1 MERNN
6 MLTPNDIYWIFRC
19 DSIHEMLTVSL
30 IVLGV
35 ASAIGCIII
44 LVMCFSCSWNDAIPP
59 WYKDKLDIDTSAE
72 RKQIL
77 TAVKCVACLL
87 GIVCMLAV
95 GKVMLPTT
103 KELVLIKVLPE
114 LVNSKLVQ
122 EELPSDIRK
131 LYTAAVQSALD
142 TLTGSQQKTKK
153 GKEDADH

>member
-1 MERNN
+1 VI
-6 MLTPNDIYWIFRC
+6 TASDIYWIFRC

-30 IVLGV
+30 TVLGV
-35 ASAIGCIII
+35 ASGIGCIII
-44 LVMCFSCSWNDAIPP
+44 LAMCFSSSWDDDISSWFESEA
-59 WYKDKLDIDTSAE
+59 DIDTSAE

-114 LVNSKLVQ
+114 VVSSKFVQ

-131 LYTAAVQSALD
+131 LYTAAVQSTLD
-142 TLTGSQQKTKK
+142 TLTGSQQNTKK
-153 GKEDADH
+153 GKENADHR

>member
-1 MERNN
+1 MI
-6 MLTPNDIYWIFRC
+6 TASDIYWIFRC

-35 ASAIGCIII
+35 ASGIGCIII
-44 LVMCFSCSWNDAIPP
+44 LSMCFRSYWDDDIISWFESKADS
-59 WYKDKLDIDTSAE
+59 DTSAE

-87 GIVCMLAV
+87 GIACMLAV

-114 LVNSKLVQ
+114 VVNSKFVR

-131 LYTAAVQSALD
+131 LYTAAVQSTLD
-142 TLTGSQQKTKK
+142 TLTGSQQNTKK
-153 GKEDADH
+153 GKENADHR

>member
-1 MERNN
+1 MI
-6 MLTPNDIYWIFRC
+6 TASDIYWIFRC

-35 ASAIGCIII
+35 AAAIGCIII
-44 LVMCFSCSWNDAIPP
+44 LVMCFSGSWNDAIPP

-72 RKQIL
+72 RKQIR

-103 KELVLIKVLPE
+103 KELVLIKVLPA
-114 LVNSKLVQ
+114 VANSKFVQ

-131 LYTAAVQSALD
+131 LYTAAVQS
-142 TLTGSQQKTKK
+142 TLNKLTVTQQNIKK

>member
-1 MERNN
+1 MITASE
-6 MLTPNDIYWIFRC
+6 LYWIFRC

-35 ASAIGCIII
+35 ASVIGCIII
-44 LVMCFSCSWNDAIPP
+44 LAMCFSSSWD
-59 WYKDKLDIDTSAE
+59 DDIRSWFEPKSDSDTSAE

-95 GKVMLPTT
+95 CKVMLPTT

-114 LVNSKLVQ
+114 VVSSKFVQ
-122 EELPSDIRK
+122 EDLPSDIRK
-131 LYTAAVQSALD
+131 LYTAAVQSTLD
-142 TLTGSQQKTKK
+142 TLTGSQQNTKK
-153 GKEDADH
+153 GKENADH

>member
-1 MERNN
+1 M
-6 MLTPNDIYWIFRC
+6 
-19 DSIHEMLTVSL
+19 HEMLTASL
-30 IVLGV
+30 IVLGG

-44 LVMCFSCSWNDAIPP
+44 CAMCFSRAWDDNVRSWFEPKSDS
-59 WYKDKLDIDTSAE
+59 DTSAE
-72 RKQIL
+72 RKQIR

-95 GKVMLPTT
+95 CKVMLPTT

-114 LVNSKLVQ
+114 VVSSKFVQ
-122 EELPSDIRK
+122 EGLPSDIRK

-142 TLTGSQQKTKK
+142 TLTGSQQNTKK

>member
-1 MERNN
+1 MITASE
-6 MLTPNDIYWIFRC
+6 LYWIFRC
-19 DSIHEMLTVSL
+19 DSIHEILTVILTVL
-30 IVLGV
+30 II

-44 LVMCFSCSWNDAIPP
+44 LVMCFSSSWDDDVMSWFEPKSDSDA
-59 WYKDKLDIDTSAE
+59 SAE

-103 KELVLIKVLPE
+103 KELILIKVLPE
-114 LVNSKLVQ
+114 VVNSKFVQ
-122 EELPSDIRK
+122 EDLPSDIRK
-131 LYTAAVQSALD
+131 LYTAAVQSTLN
-142 TLTGSQQKTKK
+142 TLTGSQQNTKK

>member
-1 MERNN
+1 MITASE
-6 MLTPNDIYWIFRC
+6 LYWIFRC
-19 DSIHEMLTVSL
+19 DSIHDMLTASL
-30 IVLGV
+30 IMLGI

-44 LVMCFSCSWNDAIPP
+44 LAMCFSSSWDDDVKSWFESKSDSYA
-59 WYKDKLDIDTSAE
+59 SAE

-103 KELVLIKVLPE
+103 KELILIKVLPE
-114 LVNSKLVQ
+114 VVNSKFVQ

-131 LYTAAVQSALD
+131 LYTAAVQSTLN
-142 TLTGSQQKTKK
+142 TLTGSQQITKK
-153 GKEDADH
+153 GRENADN

>member
-1 MERNN
+1 MI
-6 MLTPNDIYWIFRC
+6 TASDIYWIFRC

-30 IVLGV
+30 IVLGI
-35 ASAIGCIII
+35 ASVIGYIII
-44 LVMCFSCSWNDAIPP
+44 LAMCFSSSWDDDVMS
-59 WYKDKLDIDTSAE
+59 WFESKSDSDTSAE

-103 KELVLIKVLPE
+103 KELILIKVLPE
-114 LVNSKLVQ
+114 VVNSKFVQ
-122 EELPSDIRK
+122 EDLPSDIRK
-131 LYTAAVQSALD
+131 LYTAAVQSTLN
-142 TLTGSQQKTKK
+142 TLTGSQQNTKK

>member
-1 MERNN
+1 MI
-6 MLTPNDIYWIFRC
+6 TASDIYWIFRC

-30 IVLGV
+30 TVLGI

-44 LVMCFSCSWNDAIPP
+44 LVMCFSSSWDEDDDVRP
-59 WYKDKLDIDTSAE
+59 WFESKADSDTSAE

-87 GIVCMLAV
+87 GIACMLAV

-114 LVNSKLVQ
+114 VVNSKFVR

-131 LYTAAVQSALD
+131 LYTAAVQSTLD
-142 TLTGSQQKTKK
+142 TLTGSQQNTKK
-153 GKEDADH
+153 GTENADHR

>member
-1 MERNN
+1 
-6 MLTPNDIYWIFRC
+6 
-19 DSIHEMLTVSL
+19 MLTVIL
-30 IVLGV
+30 IVLGI

-44 LVMCFSCSWNDAIPP
+44 LSMCFSSSWDDDVRS
-59 WYKDKLDIDTSAE
+59 WFESKSDSDISAE
-72 RKQIL
+72 RKQIR

-103 KELVLIKVLPE
+103 KELALIKVLPA
-114 LVNSKLVQ
+114 VANSKFVQ
-122 EELPSDIRK
+122 EDLPRDVRK

>member
-1 MERNN
+1 
-6 MLTPNDIYWIFRC
+6 MLTA
-19 DSIHEMLTVSL
+19 SL
-30 IVLGV
+30 IMLGI

-44 LVMCFSCSWNDAIPP
+44 LAMCFSSSWDDDVKSWFESKSDSYA
-59 WYKDKLDIDTSAE
+59 SAE

-103 KELVLIKVLPE
+103 KELILIKVLPE
-114 LVNSKLVQ
+114 VVNSKFVQ

-131 LYTAAVQSALD
+131 LYTAAVQSTLN
-142 TLTGSQQKTKK
+142 TLTGSQQITKK
-153 GKEDADH
+153 GRENADN

>member
-1 MERNN
+1 

-19 DSIHEMLTVSL
+19 DSIHEMLTVIL

-44 LVMCFSCSWNDAIPP
+44 LSMCFSIYWDDDVISWFESKFDS
-59 WYKDKLDIDTSAE
+59 DVSAE

-114 LVNSKLVQ
+114 VVNSKFVQ
-122 EELPSDIRK
+122 EDLPKDVRK
-131 LYTAAVQSALD
+131 LYTAAVQSTLN
-142 TLTGSQQKTKK
+142 TLTGSQQNTKK

>member
-1 MERNN
+1 MI
-6 MLTPNDIYWIFRC
+6 TASDIYWIFRC

-30 IVLGV
+30 IVLGI

-44 LVMCFSCSWNDAIPP
+44 LVMCFSGSWDDDVRSWFESKA
-59 WYKDKLDIDTSAE
+59 DSDTSAE
-72 RKQIL
+72 HKQIR

-103 KELVLIKVLPE
+103 KELVLIKVLPA
-114 LVNSKLVQ
+114 VANSKFVQ
-122 EELPSDIRK
+122 EDLPNDVRK
-131 LYTAAVQSALD
+131 LYTAAVQSTLN
-142 TLTGSQQKTKK
+142 TLTVTQQKTKK

>member
-1 MERNN
+1 
-6 MLTPNDIYWIFRC
+6 
-19 DSIHEMLTVSL
+19 MLTVSL

-35 ASAIGCIII
+35 ASVIGCILI
-44 LVMCFSCSWNDAIPP
+44 LSMCFSSSWDDADDVRS
-59 WYKDKLDIDTSAE
+59 WFESEADSDTSAE

-87 GIVCMLAV
+87 GIICMLAV

-114 LVNSKLVQ
+114 VVNSKFVR

-131 LYTAAVQSALD
+131 LYTAAVQSTLD
-142 TLTGSQQKTKK
+142 TLTGSQQNTKK
-153 GKEDADH
+153 GKENADH

>member
-1 MERNN
+1 
-6 MLTPNDIYWIFRC
+6 
-19 DSIHEMLTVSL
+19 MLTVSL
-30 IVLGV
+30 TVLGV
-35 ASAIGCIII
+35 ASGIGCIII
-44 LVMCFSCSWNDAIPP
+44 LVMCFSSSWD
-59 WYKDKLDIDTSAE
+59 DDISSWFKSEADRDTSAE

-103 KELVLIKVLPE
+103 KELVLIKVLPA
-114 LVNSKLVQ
+114 VANSKFVQ

>member
-1 MERNN
+1 MI
-6 MLTPNDIYWIFRC
+6 TASDIYWIFRC
-19 DSIHEMLTVSL
+19 DSIHEMLTVIL
-30 IVLGV
+30 IVLGI
-35 ASAIGCIII
+35 ASAIGCIIT
-44 LVMCFSCSWNDAIPP
+44 LSMCFSCSWD
-59 WYKDKLDIDTSAE
+59 DDISSWFESKSDSDISAE
-72 RKQIL
+72 RKQIR

-103 KELVLIKVLPE
+103 KELVLIKVLPAV
-114 LVNSKLVQ
+114 LNSKLVQ

>member
-1 MERNN
+1 

-30 IVLGV
+30 IVLGIT
-35 ASAIGCIII
+35 SAIGCIII
-44 LVMCFSCSWNDAIPP
+44 LVMCFSSSWDDDVRS
-59 WYKDKLDIDTSAE
+59 WFESELDSDVSTE
-72 RKQIL
+72 RKQIR

-114 LVNSKLVQ
+114 VVNSKFVQ
-122 EELPSDIRK
+122 EDLPSDIRK
-131 LYTAAVQSALD
+131 LYTAAVQSTLN
-142 TLTGSQQKTKK
+142 TLTGSQQNTKK
-153 GKEDADH
+153 GKEYADH

>member
-1 MERNN
+1 MITASE
-6 MLTPNDIYWIFRC
+6 LYWIFRC
-19 DSIHEMLTVSL
+19 DSIHDMLTASL
-30 IVLGV
+30 IVLGI

-44 LVMCFSCSWNDAIPP
+44 LVMCFSSPWDDDDVRSWFEPKSDS
-59 WYKDKLDIDTSAE
+59 DTSAE

-114 LVNSKLVQ
+114 VVNSKFVQ
-122 EELPSDIRK
+122 EDLPSDIRK
-131 LYTAAVQSALD
+131 LYTAAVQSTLN
-142 TLTGSQQKTKK
+142 TLTGSQQTTKK
-153 GKEDADH
+153 GKEYADH

>member
-1 MERNN
+1 MI
-6 MLTPNDIYWIFRC
+6 TASDIYWIFRC

-35 ASAIGCIII
+35 AAAIGCIII
-44 LVMCFSCSWNDAIPP
+44 LVMCFSGSWNDAIPP

-114 LVNSKLVQ
+114 VVNSKLVQ
-122 EELPSDIRK
+122 EDLPSDIRK
-131 LYTAAVQSALD
+131 LYTAAVQSTLD

-153 GKEDADH
+153 GNKDADH

>member
-1 MERNN
+1 MI
-6 MLTPNDIYWIFRC
+6 TASDIYWIFRC

-35 ASAIGCIII
+35 ASGIGCILI
-44 LVMCFSCSWNDAIPP
+44 LSMCFSSSWDDADDVRS
-59 WYKDKLDIDTSAE
+59 WFESEADSDTSAE

-87 GIVCMLAV
+87 GIICMLAV

-114 LVNSKLVQ
+114 VVNSKFVQ
-122 EELPSDIRK
+122 EDLPSDIRK
-131 LYTAAVQSALD
+131 LYTAAVQSTLN
-142 TLTGSQQKTKK
+142 TLTGSQQNTKK